1 MTETRSTRSSRTRAL
16 LALLCLVLAASAAE
30 AQRWREKRQERRA
43 RREATATAATGINLA
58 SRITVIKQAGGR
70 MDWVDSKIAFDMQAP
85 GGAFEVYVMRPDGT
99 DTKCLTCGLPDL
111 PHKNNGQPSWDPSG
125 RYLVFQAE
133 KAAHRRLLL
142 GHAATP
148 GGGVLNDLWVLDTS
162 TNRATMIREVA
173 DAPGQGTL
181 HPHFSSDGTMLSWSE
196 MKEKSGLESRK
207 QLGYWQLMVADFRV
221 TGGRPTLANVRGL
234 SPGGQGFY
242 ENHGFSPDG
251 SRLIF
256 TSNFEG
262 RGRLDYD
269 IYVVDLRTQKLTR
282 LTTDGYNEHAN
293 YSPDGRYIA
302 WMSNVGI
309 SGAGTDYWIMNSDG
323 SNKRRVTHFNEK
335 GHPEYQGRATTVAD
349 LSWRPDGTAF
359 AAYIGGKVIMEPT
372 KDPIRTVLVELR
384 PEAIG
389 RTR

>member
-1 MTETRSTRSSRTRAL
+1 MSSGRVARAL
-16 LALLCLVLAASAAE
+16 LVLALGASVAA
-30 AQRWREKRQERRA
+30 AQGWGARWRQRREA
-43 RREATATAATGINLA
+43 RREAAAAAATQTSLV
-58 SRITVIKQAGGR
+58 SRVTVIKPAGGR
-70 MDWVDSKIAFDMQAP
+70 LDWVGNKIAYDMQAP
-85 GGAFEVYVMRPDGT
+85 GGAFEVYVMRPDGS
-99 DTKCLTCGLPDL
+99 DSKCLTCGNPDL
-111 PHKNNGQPSWDPSG
+111 PHRNNGQPAWDPTG
-125 RYLVFQAE
+125 RYIVLQAE
-133 KAAHRRLLL
+133 KPSHRRLFVE
-142 GHAATP
+142 HVATP
-148 GGGVLNDLWVLDTS
+148 GGGVLNDLWVLDTE
-162 TNRATMIREVA
+162 TNRATKIRDVQ

-196 MKEKSGLESRK
+196 MKEKAGLAPQR

-221 TGGRPTLANVRGL
+221 VGGRPTLSNVHGYE
-234 SPGGQGFY
+234 PGGPGFY

-269 IYVVDLRTQKLTR
+269 IYTVELRTRKLTR
-282 LTTDGYNEHAN
+282 LTNQGYNEHAN

-309 SGAGTDYWIMNSDG
+309 ASRGTDYWIMNSDG
-323 SNKRRVTHFNEK
+323 SNKRRATFFNEK
-335 GHPEYQGRATTVAD
+335 GHPEYQGKATTVAD

-359 AAYIGGKVIMEPT
+359 AAYVGGKVIMESASDPT
-372 KDPIRTVLVELR
+372 RTVLVELR
-384 PEAIG
+384 PEAVG